1 MTTEE
6 RKIGNNGYQ
15 IPLGSGLR
23 KIERNAGEKFDVAG
37 ARFTWKVKGEDTG
50 YAFSIYEQELE
61 LGEGV
66 PLHCHAY
73 GEVFYVLSGYI
84 DFLRVTGA
92 GEEWITC
99 AGGETIIIPTN
110 ALHAFYN
117 RTDRPA
123 RLLSISTQLHQAFF
137 DAVEETDRANPFAS
151 MPGKQAMARI
161 GELARR
167 FDMHFF
173 GFSPPTLADRSSAE
187 TASICRSRRH
197 EVRSKRHGANPERVP
212 ADREGERDRGSELS
226 RRRIPPPHDRPRRE

>member
-1 MTTEE
+1 MTTSEI
-6 RKIGNNGYQ
+6 RT
-15 IPLGSGLR
+15 
-23 KIERNAGEKFDVAG
+23 A
-37 ARFTWKVKGEDTG
+37 
-50 YAFSIYEQELE
+50 
-61 LGEGV
+61 
-66 PLHCHAY
+66 
-73 GEVFYVLSGYI
+73 VFYVLSGYN
-84 DFLRVTGA
+84 DFLRGTGA

-123 RLLSISTQLHQAFF
+123 RLLRISTQLHQAFF

-173 GFSPPTLADRSSAE
+173 PFSPAATHSFKTS
-187 TASICRSRRH
+187 RSRR
-197 EVRSKRHGANPERVP
+197 RKS
-212 ADREGERDRGSELS
+212 ADQQGRRTGP
-226 RRRIPPPHDRPRRE
+226 RRRFVQEADTKSSRSTTSGMTSRVG